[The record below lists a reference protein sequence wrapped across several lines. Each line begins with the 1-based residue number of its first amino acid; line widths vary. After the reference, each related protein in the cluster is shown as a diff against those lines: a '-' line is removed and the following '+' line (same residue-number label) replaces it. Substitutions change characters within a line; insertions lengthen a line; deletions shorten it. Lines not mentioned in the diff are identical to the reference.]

1 MDKTQNLHH
10 LLAELIR
17 THDLGPKMLE
27 QKVFALWREY
37 LGTPLG
43 TGTVPVSLSNG
54 ILKIYTEYSAYIAEL
69 SLLKQK
75 IIADL
80 NAKLGQRVLTDLRIE
95 IRPARAYSAYI
106 AELSLLKQKIIAD
119 LNAKL
124 GQRVLTDLRIEIRPA
139 RATKPHEAENRSSSP
154 KTSKENSIISNQVP
168 PVRKN

>member
-1 MDKTQNLHH
+1 MKDKTQNLHH

-54 ILKIYTEYSAYIAEL
+54 ILKIYTEYSAYITEL

-80 NAKLGQRVLTDLRIE
+80 NAKLGQ
-95 IRPARAYSAYI
+95 P
-106 AELSLLKQKIIAD
+106 
-119 LNAKL
+119 
-124 GQRVLTDLRIEIRPA
+124 VLTDLRIEIRPA

-154 KTSKENSIISNQVP
+154 KTSKENSIISNQVTP
-168 PVRKN
+168 EQLEKIEQALTSVSDPQLKKSLWQLFMAQSKDKP